1 MQWGVHF
8 GKVTDDVDE
17 EEDRRGS
24 RTERVPRGRGQLEP
38 SKAGRMAPSAFQAV
52 GVCEVMSL
60 ANQMLQLERETG
72 SGI

>member
-1 MQWGVHF
+1 MQWDVHL

-24 RTERVPRGRGQLEP
+24 RTERGVPRGRGQLEP
-38 SKAGRMAPSAFQAV
+38 SKAGSMTLSGC

-60 ANQMLQLERETG
+60 ANQKLQLERETG
-72 SGI
+72 SGV